1 MTGGVVCGRCDINL
15 LQSEVF
21 CVASMMTDTCCMKC
35 CDLVCGRCN
44 RYVSQEW
51 WCVAG
56 MIKQHMLHK
65 VLSVAGV
72 TDLYLLQ
79 FEVLH
84 VAGMTCTRFSL
95 MLLMIAYIVLFSAL
109 LSRLTALACGST

>member
-1 MTGGVVCGRCDINL
+1 MTGGVVCGRCDMYL

-21 CVASMMTDTCCMKC
+21 CVASMTDTCCMKC

-44 RYVSQEW
+44 RYVSQEC

-95 MLLMIAYIVLFSAL
+95 MFLMIAYTVLFSAL
-109 LSRLTALACGST
+109 LSRLAALACDST